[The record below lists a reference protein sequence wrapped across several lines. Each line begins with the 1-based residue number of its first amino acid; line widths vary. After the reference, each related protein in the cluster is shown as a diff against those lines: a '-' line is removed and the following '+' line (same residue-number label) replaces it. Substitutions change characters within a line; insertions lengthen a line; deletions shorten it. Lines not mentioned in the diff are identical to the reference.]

1 MKTGIQRIMIIVL
14 GVILGI
20 GVICVRTDALI
31 KPGDAFPGMSFD
43 LSSNKKAQEYL
54 GIRRGKTIE
63 LSQIDADLLIVEV
76 MSVYCVSCMSQTAY
90 DRELFTMIEGNN
102 RTAGKVKMI
111 GIGAGNNLRE
121 VNKFV
126 EEFDVPYPVFPDF
139 EFSRYNQ
146 VGQVRTP
153 FKIFMKKKPDGTFR
167 VIETEQGAREDVKRT
182 FGMIVAMLDGRY
194 SPEGEVEAASMKLKE
209 VDQDV
214 VEQLLKEWLDRNGE
228 TLTVKELFE
237 ESGMTVYKIGSKEK
251 QFAVL
256 VNRVSTC
263 DVCKEVQFLYI
274 VDRLGNVRDIIP
286 IHLSK
291 LYNETFNEEDVSKIK
306 GNIIARN
313 VRETIP
319 FNPAVDAVSSAT
331 ITSGLMYDSI
341 NKGALI
347 YRRLIEKGFI

>member
-1 MKTGIQRIMIIVL
+1 MKKGMQRNMIIVL
-14 GVILGI
+14 GVIFILGLI
-20 GVICVRTDALI
+20 SVRGDALI
-31 KPGDAFPGMSFD
+31 KPGDIFPGMSFD

-54 GIRRGKTIE
+54 GIKRGKTIE
-63 LSQIDADLLIVEV
+63 LSQINADLLIVEV

-90 DRELFTMIEGNN
+90 DRDLFTMIEGNK

-126 EEFDVPYPVFPDF
+126 DEFEILYPVFPDF

-146 VGQVRTP
+146 IGQVRTP
-153 FKIFMKKKPDGTFR
+153 FKIFLSKKPDGKFH
-167 VIETEQGAREDVKRT
+167 VIETEQGVREDVKQT

-194 SPEGEVEAASMKLKE
+194 SPDKE
-209 VDQDV
+209 VDVASTKVKAIDQGV
-214 VEQLLKEWLDRNGE
+214 VNQLLKEWLDRNGE
-228 TLTVKELFE
+228 TSTVKELFE
-237 ESGMTVYKIGSKEK
+237 ESGMKVFKIGSKEK

-263 DVCKEVQFLYI
+263 DVCKDVQFLYI
-274 VDRLGNVRDIIP
+274 MDHLGNVKDIIP

-291 LYNETFNEEDVSKIK
+291 LYNETLNEADVSKIK

-319 FNPAVDAVSSAT
+319 FNPAVDAVTSAT
-331 ITSGLMYDSI
+331 ITSGLMYDSV
-341 NKGALI
+341 NNGALI